1 MFWQL
6 FSFSIKVMSKFSLNE
21 FLTSAQ
27 RAFVRMT
34 QKKKK
39 KKKNHQQ
46 VFSFISYYYY
56 FVFRSYIFWP

>member
-1 MFWQL
+1 
-6 FSFSIKVMSKFSLNE
+6 MSKFSLNE
-21 FLTSAQ
+21 FLTSAL

-39 KKKNHQQ
+39 KNHKQ
-46 VFSFISYYYY
+46 VFYFISYYYY